1 MWEGYD
7 SVISCLAFYS
17 ACQNADVLEEM
28 AGVRVPSRYQAAAAP
43 GTSFRCCIT
52 ASVEK
57 EDNAVQ

>member
-1 MWEGYD
+1 M
-7 SVISCLAFYS
+7 ISCLAFYS